1 MTKMDEMR
9 SKLATE
15 TSPDLLLAFCENV
28 SDDEIRNVI
37 RAYAAEAEIYAAN
50 CWSDVQKKIEEL
62 VDRIDALYDIPGK
75 SLAYSAHLS
84 KIRTADHN
92 ARESL
97 DAALKAEE
105 EYQRIN
111 RVFLAEVDDDEAD

>member
-1 MTKMDEMR
+1 MTKMDEVR
-9 SKLATE
+9 SKLAAE
-15 TSPDLLLAFCENV
+15 TDPDLLLAFCENV

-50 CWSDVQKKIEEL
+50 SWDAVHKAIEDL
-62 VDRIDALYDIPGK
+62 MNWIDTLYDIPGDR
-75 SLAYSAHLS
+75 AEYSSHLR
-84 KIRTADHN
+84 KIRAADHD
-92 ARESL
+92 AREAL

-111 RVFLAEVDDDEAD
+111 RVFLAEVEDDETD

>member
-1 MTKMDEMR
+1 MTKMDEVR
-9 SKLATE
+9 SKLAAE
-15 TSPDLLLAFCENV
+15 TDPDLLLAFCENV

-50 CWSDVQKKIEEL
+50 SWDAVHSAIEDL
-62 VDRIDALYDIPGK
+62 VGWIDTLYDIHGD
-75 SLAYSAHLS
+75 SAAYMEHLR
-84 KIRTADHN
+84 KIRAADHD
-92 ARESL
+92 AREML